1 MIQSIY
7 SSVSNADSV
16 SCGKKGT
23 IIKSDPIPLLR
34 DKFLGEYRTELE
46 KAKVRKNLGIPD
58 ENVLSWG
65 NIEGFVEKQTD
76 LVEYVESK
84 WHYETPLD
92 ENIKNIQEAMD
103 YALKFVTNFVGEGE
117 AIASIQGDI
126 VKINNSLTGLQTD
139 ISENSNNIGKINNTI
154 IEINNAINQLNSDL
168 DNINVDANISAWV
181 EKTLSNSKSL
191 EIKDEKLEV
200 VISNQSNNA
209 LRILEHQEAVKEDIE
224 NGIEAV
230 EEILPGLYV
239 KDLTKDIEDLT
250 EDINGSLSEIE
261 ILKKQHEA
269 YNADILKINEELDVI
284 DKYNSEL
291 PDNTEVPIQ
300 VGGIKKGTTVVSL
313 KDKTINQIIDT
324 ILFPRVVK
332 TPINPQ
338 LSFKNFNIPDIIS
351 IGSPTHDIS
360 TPTNYLNFN
369 QNDAGNAKE
378 YSLKLLY
385 NGEEFNDTTYSKLGN
400 YTYNGTVSYE
410 QGPYMTDNTGA
421 EDLNTYIESGELN
434 VTKTIYATYPW
445 YINNE
450 PSKLLKFDTQSEFIE
465 FILNGESQIAIPGNN
480 STFEFEIF
488 GLSWGEVNLNAW
500 EQTTKDFN
508 GISYKVLRKKEP
520 YNQDV
525 KHRIRLKL
533 ML

>member
-1 MIQSIY
+1 MGCMWAKWCSPN
-7 SSVSNADSV
+7 SSVLNKMASV
-16 SCGKKGT
+16 ELDCDQTLTENMIKNVSKKT
-23 IIKSDPIPLLR
+23 YAIKS
-34 DKFLGEYRTELE
+34 
-46 KAKVRKNLGIPD
+46 
-58 ENVLSWG
+58 
-65 NIEGFVEKQTD
+65 
-76 LVEYVESK
+76 ESGS
-84 WHYETPLD
+84 T
-92 ENIKNIQEAMD
+92 
-103 YALKFVTNFVGEGE
+103 F
-117 AIASIQGDI
+117 
-126 VKINNSLTGLQTD
+126 LTGL
-139 ISENSNNIGKINNTI
+139 
-154 IEINNAINQLNSDL
+154 
-168 DNINVDANISAWV
+168 V
-181 EKTLSNSKSL
+181 
-191 EIKDEKLEV
+191 
-200 VISNQSNNA
+200 
-209 LRILEHQEAVKEDIE
+209 EDIE

-250 EDINGSLSEIE
+250 EDINGSLLEIE
-261 ILKKQHEA
+261 TLKKQHED
-269 YNADILKINEELDVI
+269 YTADILKINEELDVI

-369 QNDAGNAKE
+369 QNDAGNVKE

-385 NGEEFNDTTYSKLGN
+385 NGEEFNNTTYSKLGN
-400 YTYNGTVSYE
+400 YTYNGTVSY
-410 QGPYMTDNTGA
+410 
-421 EDLNTYIESGELN
+421 IKSGELN

-480 STFEFEIF
+480 STFEFEIL

-508 GISYKVLRKKEP
+508 GISYKVLIKKEP
-520 YNQDV
+520 YDRDV